1 MTGGGSKA
9 AVTAATAAEMQ
20 ALINAYSGSDGLVI
34 RYTGQFDFSKI
45 TDACT
50 QWQASAGAI
59 VEIKNKSNIT
69 IEGATGSGANFGIAI
84 KADVSNVIVRNMTI
98 GLLPGSIDAIGIEG
112 QSGKTPGYIWIDHNT
127 LFSSMKE
134 CPGAGDLE
142 FDGLLDNKAGA
153 HHITYSYNKVHDHHK
168 VGLMGSSDSD
178 TSDRFVTFHH
188 NYYNNVG
195 SRVPLQRGG
204 YTHIYNNL
212 FSNLVTSGANIR
224 MQGYSLIESNYF
236 ENSKNPVT
244 SRDSSQIGYWELRN
258 NNILSPA
265 DFSKYGITWVASDSK
280 PTKDATDWT
289 TTATFPVGI
298 PYSYTPDPAACV
310 KSKLPAAAGAGTQL
324 AKITCP

>member
-1 MTGGGSKA
+1 
-9 AVTAATAAEMQ
+9 MQ
-20 ALINAYSGSDGLVI
+20 ALINAYNGTDGLVI

-50 QWQASAGAI
+50 QWKVSAGAI

-112 QSGKTPGYIWIDHNT
+112 QGGPDRLDRQLHQRP
-127 LFSSMKE
+127 LHHV
-134 CPGAGDLE
+134 PPQLLQQRRLARAAAAGRL
-142 FDGLLDNKAGA
+142 
-153 HHITYSYNKVHDHHK
+153 HPH
-168 VGLMGSSDSD
+168 
-178 TSDRFVTFHH
+178 
-188 NYYNNVG
+188 
-195 SRVPLQRGG
+195 LQQPFLQPR
-204 YTHIYNNL
+204 HL
-212 FSNLVTSGANIR
+212 GANIR

-280 PTKDATDWT
+280 PTKDASDWT

-298 PYSYTPDPAACV
+298 PYSYTSDPAACI
-310 KSKLPAAAGAGTQL
+310 KAKLPAAAGAGTQL